1 MALGALLLEPR
12 LAYPT
17 SFDGKYSYLPM
28 ARELLAKGWAYMHE
42 EASVSYAPLAF
53 AWPALLG
60 AHEYL
65 VRYANIGL
73 YCASI
78 LYAYLALCAAHGE
91 RAGLVGA
98 LLVAVCPTMP
108 FFIAD
113 VMTEAPYIF
122 LVAAW
127 ILCVARVARG
137 GGAGW
142 IAAGGLSL
150 GLAVLVRPAAMYFAP
165 LALAVLAWKRQ
176 WRLAALHGVACAVVG
191 LWILRNALVFGFP
204 AVAAGAGG
212 ALYFGVNPLV
222 DGFDPPYYG
231 MQFDSGIAQDS
242 LSHLSIHG
250 DRTLRAIG
258 TLELLDTPLSI
269 LIPMFAHKALAFV
282 FVSATA
288 DTWTDLPWVRAW
300 RIAAVVFAA
309 IGVAVHRRNPV
320 VALLGGLIAYMVVV
334 HTPLLYSYRYS
345 VGAIDFPLALLAALG
360 IAETLRSA
368 GRTAAALVAC
378 SLALGAGLVQADSL
392 RGSPMPERVP
402 TEAAW
407 VGEVDREAVV
417 GRGEH
422 LDFDIPPISR
432 EPWDMTILE
441 LDLAFE
447 PVAGVRC
454 ETMVVRYRKG
464 DQASFDPWRAIRVA
478 VKQGG
483 GMQRY
488 DVGATVPLGL
498 DRPGTIRIEPECSGT
513 TRVAVGTAAV
523 LLSRR
528 ERYYT
533 GLYKARR

>member
-1 MALGALLLEPR
+1 
-12 LAYPT
+12 
-17 SFDGKYSYLPM
+17 
-28 ARELLAKGWAYMHE
+28 
-42 EASVSYAPLAF
+42 
-53 AWPALLG
+53 
-60 AHEYL
+60 
-65 VRYANIGL
+65 
-73 YCASI
+73 
-78 LYAYLALCAAHGE
+78 
-91 RAGLVGA
+91 
-98 LLVAVCPTMP
+98 
-108 FFIAD
+108 
-113 VMTEAPYIF
+113 
-122 LVAAW
+122 
-127 ILCVARVARG
+127 
-137 GGAGW
+137 
-142 IAAGGLSL
+142 
-150 GLAVLVRPAAMYFAP
+150 VRPAAMYFAP

-212 ALYFGVNPLV
+212 ALYFGVNPLL

-242 LSHLSIHG
+242 LNHLSIHG

-269 LIPMFAHKALAFV
+269 VIPMFAHKALAFV

-288 DTWTDLPWVRAW
+288 DTWNNLPWVRAW
-300 RIAAVVFAA
+300 RIAAVVFAL
-309 IGVAVHRRNPV
+309 IGVAVQRRNAV

-334 HTPLLYSYRYS
+334 HIPLLYSHRYS

-378 SLALGAGLVQADSL
+378 ALALGAGLVQANSL

-407 VGEVDREAVV
+407 VGEVEREAVV

-464 DQASFDPWRAIRVA
+464 DKASFDPWRAIRVA
-478 VKQGG
+478 VKQGD

-533 GLYKARR
+533 ELFKARR